1 MSLWVAGLK
10 RLSFCSIT
18 GAGAG
23 LEDGRFRQMALLE
36 DGFQRG
42 KGLNHDGAVATAFQL
57 GLCVGTADGVV
68 LKAERLHLHGIK
80 QVAAIEHQRSGHHV
94 ADTLPI
100 HPPKLDRKS
109 TRLNSS
115 HVAISYA
122 VFC

>member
-68 LKAERLHLHGIK
+68 LKAERQVETPSQQRHRDRSEEHTSELQSQFHL
-80 QVAAIEHQRSGHHV
+80 V
-94 ADTLPI
+94 
-100 HPPKLDRKS
+100 
-109 TRLNSS
+109 
-115 HVAISYA
+115 
-122 VFC
+122 